1 MAPRI
6 LLVDDDDMVLHALSA
21 MVEFRLK
28 GITIDTAESA
38 EAALGRIRHI
48 DYDAVVS
55 DIKMPGMDGFQLMEE
70 VLKIRSSTP
79 TLLVTG
85 HGDHDMGVKALKAG
99 AYAFIQKPIDRDYF
113 IAWLTRAIELRRL
126 SRAVEEQNQMLERTV
141 QERTAELERTN
152 QELKTALG
160 QQRDKEE
167 ALRASEARF
176 RAIVETTPECVK
188 LVAFDGTLLHMS
200 PSGLRMVEA
209 ERAEMVVGKSV
220 YELIAPEDREAF
232 RAFNER
238 ICRGEK
244 DSLQF
249 DIVGLMG
256 TRRHMETNAAPLR
269 NPDGAIAHL
278 AVTRDVTERRR
289 AEQLETSQK
298 HVLELIAHDASLS
311 TVFEALVR
319 MLEEQSQSGM
329 LASILLLDDDG
340 LHLRYGAAP
349 NLPEAYNR
357 AIDGVAIG
365 PKVGS
370 CGTAAYRKQAVYVTD
385 IANDSLWAD
394 YVDLALAHNLR
405 ACWSTPMFS
414 STGRLL
420 GTLAMYYPE
429 VREPN
434 EDDLRLVDVATHIA
448 AIAIERRAAE
458 EALRAS
464 EAKLVAELADT
475 KLLQNISAQLAS
487 EEKVEGLCEQILE
500 AAVEIMRSDYG
511 SMQMLYPERGAAGE
525 LYLLASHG
533 FTSEAVKF
541 WQWVR
546 ADSQCSCGMA
556 LRTRKRAIIPN
567 VEHCEF
573 MSGTDDQVAYLQ
585 AGMRAAQSTPLLSR
599 SGKMVGMLSTHWR
612 KPHQPSERHLH
623 LLDILARQ
631 AADLIERKQQAEEAL
646 RNSHAELQTH
656 AEELS
661 RFNRVAVGR
670 ELRMI
675 ELKREVNALCER
687 LGESARYPLE
697 FE

>member
-311 TVFEALVR
+311 RVFEALVR

-511 SMQMLYPERGAAGE
+511 SMQMLYPARGAAGE
-525 LYLLASHG
+525 LYLPSLTWIHFRGGEVLAVGTGRFSVQLRHG
-533 FTSEAVKF
+533 AAHPQASDHTECRTLRVHEWHRRPGGVSAGRHACRAKHAAALAQRKNGGHAVDTLAQATPAIGAPPAPAGHF
-541 WQWVR
+541 GTASGGLDR
-546 ADSQCSCGMA
+546 A
-556 LRTRKRAIIPN
+556 
-567 VEHCEF
+567 
-573 MSGTDDQVAYLQ
+573 Q
-585 AGMRAAQSTPLLSR
+585 AGRGSLTEQSCRTPDACGRVEPFQSRGSGARAA
-599 SGKMVGMLSTHWR
+599 H
-612 KPHQPSERHLH
+612 
-623 LLDILARQ
+623 D
-631 AADLIERKQQAEEAL
+631 
-646 RNSHAELQTH
+646 
-656 AEELS
+656 
-661 RFNRVAVGR
+661 
-670 ELRMI
+670 
-675 ELKREVNALCER
+675 
-687 LGESARYPLE
+687 
-697 FE
+697 